1 MVVEVDHIV
10 LDEPDTTLR
19 QRYPGRSIET
29 VDAII
34 RLVQVEDG

>member
-10 LDEPDTTLR
+10 LDEPDTTFR
-19 QRYPGRSIET
+19 QRYPGRSVET

-34 RLVQVEDG
+34 RLVQIKDG